1 MSIAEVNEIKKGI
14 NELSIEEFERILYD
28 CGIESIKPSIESEYV
43 KCLKN
48 VLAEGDYRK
57 LITKY
62 DVKEEYF
69 NVDMFEQEVA

>member
-1 MSIAEVNEIKKGI
+1 MI
-14 NELSIEEFERILYD
+14 D

-48 VLAEGDYRK
+48 VLADGDYRK
-57 LITKY
+57 VITKY

-69 NVDMFEQEVA
+69 NVEMLEQEVA